1 MNNKKKSKKKKIV
14 MEFYYKKT
22 YVVRLVQNPQN
33 LILRFENSRV
43 WERSFTDRDFADYE
57 VLGGLEFI
65 YNILKASLGEES
77 LDIKECSKSLS
88 FTLCCPV
95 PHSKPIFIDM
105 LINPII
111 RLSAGLEL
119 EDVVRQLRDLTT
131 FVQTLQKTTT
141 TLQAQL
147 NEAVQ
152 RTAGYVII
160 AGSPNAL
167 SDKTVTINTNNLTS
181 QNTIESLTNLRYFT
195 ECTSI
200 QLNSLQIED
209 FSPLGLMPKLTSIVI
224 NSCPN
229 LKTIDWIESL
239 KNLHTVNFNSC
250 QNLVN
255 ISPLSKLPN
264 LKTIHINSTGVRNA
278 DFLGPAIQVYK

>member
-1 MNNKKKSKKKKIV
+1 MEFNYKKIY
-14 MEFYYKKT
+14 F
-22 YVVRLVQNPQN
+22 VRLVQNPQN

-43 WERSFTDRDFADYE
+43 WEHSFTERDFADYQA
-57 VLGGLEFI
+57 LGGLEFI
-65 YNILKASLGEES
+65 CNILKASLKDES
-77 LDIKECSKSLS
+77 LDIKESSKTLS

-95 PHSKPIFIDM
+95 PHSKPILIDIV
-105 LINPII
+105 LHAII
-111 RLSAGLEL
+111 RLSAAPEL
-119 EDVVRQLRDLTT
+119 EDLARQLRDVTSL
-131 FVQTLQKTTT
+131 VQTLQNTTIS
-141 TLQAQL
+141 LEKQL
-147 NEAVQ
+147 KEAVQ

-160 AGSPNAL
+160 PGSPNAL

-181 QNTIESLTNLRYFT
+181 QHTIESLTNLRYFT
-195 ECTSI
+195 ECTSV
-200 QLNSLQIED
+200 QLNSVQIED
-209 FSPLGLMPKLTSIVI
+209 FSPLGLMPNLTSIVI

-250 QNLVN
+250 QNLIN

-264 LKTIHINSTGVRNA
+264 LKTVHINSTGVRNT